1 LAANCSVFIIQ
12 LAASRIRILVSRLPA
27 DENCIL
33 LAAMQDK
40 ISKLIT
46 SLHAAGDQPNEIC
59 IQLVASRMQILQ

>member
-1 LAANCSVFIIQ
+1 VFIIQ
-12 LAASRIRILVSRLPA
+12 LAASRIRISVSRLPA

-46 SLHAAGDQPNEIC
+46 SLHAAGDHPNEIC
-59 IQLVASRMQILQ
+59 IQLVASWMQILQTSG